1 MIVDGVK
8 VTTNLPD
15 LTLKEARRYVE
26 YVRERVT
33 DTVTEIDV
41 RESSDG
47 GVDVSYIAHGEP
59 FHRLRRITGYLTSDL
74 RIWNNAKQAEE
85 RDRVKHVGGKG
96 NA

>member
-15 LTLKEARRYVE
+15 LTLAEARRYVE
-26 YVRERVT
+26 YVLARVK
-33 DTVTEIDV
+33 DTVTEIDI

-47 GVDVSYIAHGEP
+47 GVDLNWTAKGVR

-74 RIWNNAKQAEE
+74 RSWNNAKQAEE
-85 RDRVKHVGGKG
+85 RERIKHAGKRW
-96 NA
+96 